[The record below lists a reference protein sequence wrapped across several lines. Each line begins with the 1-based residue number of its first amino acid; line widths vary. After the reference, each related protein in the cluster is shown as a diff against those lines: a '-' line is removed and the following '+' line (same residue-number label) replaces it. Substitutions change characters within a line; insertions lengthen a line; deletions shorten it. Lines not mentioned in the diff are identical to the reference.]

1 MKGKTG
7 IIPQTELDRL
17 LDERIEMQA
26 KVRAVRTEIERRY
39 RDKIDAEI
47 EFETRAIERNF
58 AVQLVEAKERGA
70 TYAELVKVLGTGTA
84 AVMRRFVEL
93 GGGSVRTRTTGA
105 DRIEKRAEDI
115 GVQQTA
121 TGYTMFVGTTP
132 DGDSGLAVPIRVQ
145 WKNGTPYAWPVEGS
159 DVKRLRDDYGIEREE
174 LFAKGA
180 EIVSAFGLTEN

>member
-1 MKGKTG
+1 MGKTG
-7 IIPQTELDRL
+7 VMTQTELDRL

-39 RDKIDAEI
+39 RDKIEAEI

-105 DRIEKRAEDI
+105 ERLERRAEDI
-115 GVQQTA
+115 GVRKASGGAYSWKPDPADEA
-121 TGYTMFVGTTP
+121 TVDVIIRWHNGKPIAWGATT
-132 DGDSGLAVPIRVQ
+132 D
-145 WKNGTPYAWPVEGS
+145 
-159 DVKRLRDDYGIEREE
+159 DVMALQNDFGVTREE
-174 LFAKGA
+174 LYEKGA
-180 EIVSAFGLTEN
+180 EIVAAFGLTEN